1 MWDATS
7 AFKRPMIAFPLF
19 ITRSCMTMTMNKKHV
34 LIMLACCLIPL
45 VALAAIFVF
54 KIPVTSVVYVGIL
67 LLCPAL
73 HLLMMR
79 NMLGHHAD
87 HGASGDHTGHG
98 ARVHGP
104 TVNVQPPQL
113 PAGEKQD

>member
-1 MWDATS
+1 
-7 AFKRPMIAFPLF
+7 
-19 ITRSCMTMTMNKKHV
+19 MNMSKKHV

-54 KIPVTSVVYVGIL
+54 KIPANSVIYFGIL
-67 LLCPAL
+67 LLCPVL

-79 NMLGHHAD
+79 NMMGRHPD
-87 HGASGDHTGHG
+87 HGASGDHTGHSHAGRG
-98 ARVHGP
+98 AHVHGS
-104 TVNVQPPQL
+104 TVNAQPPQL

>member
-1 MWDATS
+1 
-7 AFKRPMIAFPLF
+7 
-19 ITRSCMTMTMNKKHV
+19 
-34 LIMLACCLIPL
+34 MLACCLIPL

-54 KIPVTSVVYVGIL
+54 KIPVTSVIYVGIL

-79 NMLGHHAD
+79 NMLGSHAD
-87 HGASGDHTGHG
+87 QGAGADHTGHG
-98 ARVHGP
+98 HTGRGARVHGS
-104 TVNVQPPQL
+104 TVNARPPQL

>member
-1 MWDATS
+1 
-7 AFKRPMIAFPLF
+7 
-19 ITRSCMTMTMNKKHV
+19 MNMSKKHV

-54 KIPVTSVVYVGIL
+54 KIPTNSVIYVGIL

-73 HLLMMR
+73 HLLLMR
-79 NMLGHHAD
+79 NMMGSHPD
-87 HGASGDHTGHG
+87 QGASGDHTGHG
-98 ARVHGP
+98 HTGHGARVHSS

>member
-1 MWDATS
+1 MHMS
-7 AFKRPMIAFPLF
+7 
-19 ITRSCMTMTMNKKHV
+19 KKHV

-54 KIPVTSVVYVGIL
+54 KIPVTSVIYLGIL

-87 HGASGDHTGHG
+87 QGAGTDHTGHGHTGRG

-104 TVNVQPPQL
+104 TVNVQPLQL